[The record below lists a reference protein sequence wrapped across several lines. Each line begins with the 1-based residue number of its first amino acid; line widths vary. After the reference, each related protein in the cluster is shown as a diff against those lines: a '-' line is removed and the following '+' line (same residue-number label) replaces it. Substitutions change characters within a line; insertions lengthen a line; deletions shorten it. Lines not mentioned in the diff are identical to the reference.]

1 MYYLIMVPNL
11 PNIFSYT
18 DFRLYLDDYQRAR
31 FTIDRS
37 FSRSAL
43 CRMLGL
49 PNSRSFFRSV
59 INGQKISRTFVD
71 RFIRILELD
80 SDEAKY
86 FGVLVKFNQAE
97 TIEEREMYFDQL
109 ISLNRTPMK
118 VLTRGSYEY
127 YRKGYN
133 SIIRA
138 LLAIHDFSDNYRQ
151 LAKMVFPPITEKN
164 ARDSIRLL
172 KKLELIRKNDKG
184 FYKPTDKSI
193 STPPLVK
200 DEIVKQFQLQC
211 LEMAKLALLKNNLDP
226 QSITTNILYVSEEAL
241 KHITDRIERL
251 RSEVRA
257 IAFKDTIPADRV
269 YQLDILL
276 FPNTMQKEPAKK

>member
-1 MYYLIMVPNL
+1 MAPNL

-18 DFRLYLDDYQRAR
+18 DFRLYLDDYQRER
-31 FTIDRS
+31 FAFDRS

-59 INGQKISRTFVD
+59 INGQKITRTFVD
-71 RFIRILELD
+71 RFIRIFELD

-86 FGVLVKFNQAE
+86 FGALVKFNQTE
-97 TIEEREMYFDQL
+97 NIEEREMYFDQL

-118 VLTRGSYEY
+118 VVTRGLYEY
-127 YRKGYN
+127 YRNGYN

-151 LAKMVFPPITEKN
+151 LAKMVFPPITVKK

-172 KKLELIRKNDKG
+172 KKLDLIQKNEKG

-200 DEIVKQFQLQC
+200 DEVIKQYQLQC
-211 LEMAKLALLKNNLDP
+211 LEMAKLAILKRNMLP
-226 QSITTNILYVSEEAL
+226 QSITTNVLYVSVEAL
-241 KHITDRIERL
+241 NQITDKIEKL

-257 IAFKDTIPADRV
+257 IAYKDTMPADRV

-276 FPNTMQKEPAKK
+276 FPNTIKKEPEKK